1 MKVNTSQATS
11 CITKFLQAKLAVLLT
26 GSPGIGKSQIM
37 HKIAEDFNLKVIDL
51 RLSQCDPTDLSG
63 FPNIVGNKATYVPMA
78 TFPLESDPLPVGYSG
93 WMLFLDEITSAS
105 PAIQAASYK
114 IVLDRMVGQTPLH
127 KNVAI
132 VCAGNLE
139 TDNAVVNPMS
149 TALQS
154 RLVHLELEVNAKTW
168 LDWAVSSGIDHRITS
183 YINFKPGNLYTF
195 QPDHTDHTY
204 GCPRT
209 WEFSNRLLAVVD
221 ETSPDFLPML
231 AGTISEGLAQEFV
244 GFCKIYKDLPKLEQI
259 INAPESIKVPAEPS
273 ILFALTGSLSH
284 NATMDN
290 FSQLMKF
297 ISRLPIEFQ
306 VICLRETIR
315 RNKAMTAHEAV
326 QKWIAKSAADLF

>member
-1 MKVNTSQATS
+1 MQVRISQATS
-11 CITKFLQAKLAVLLT
+11 MLTKYLQAKLVPMLT
-26 GSPGIGKSQIM
+26 GSPGIGKSQII

-51 RLSQCDPTDLSG
+51 RLSQCDLTDLLG
-63 FPNIVGNKATYVPMA
+63 FPQITGSKAGYVPMD
-78 TFPLESDPLPVGYSG
+78 TFPIQGDKVPDGYSG
-93 WMLFLDEITSAS
+93 WMLFLDEMNGAV
-105 PAIQAASYK
+105 PAVQAAAYK
-114 IVLDRMVGQTPLH
+114 LILDRMVGSYHLH

-139 TDNAVVNPMS
+139 TDNGIVNPMP
-149 TALQS
+149 TPLQS
-154 RLVHLELEVNAKTW
+154 RMVHLELVADVKEW

-306 VICLRETIR
+306 VVCLRETIR